1 MPLAHAVRLT
11 LFFFCLLLSPP
22 RFALADEATNGR
34 EDFQRGVAAFQEE
47 DFPSASQHFRNAR
60 DAGLDSAALHYNLGV
75 SAYRQGN
82 YQEAEQAFRALAD
95 YPGWRALAYYNLG
108 LTAERRQH
116 NDQARRYYQRTL
128 DSANEEKLERLAS
141 NALARLDPEVPQIAT
156 LLSLSGGYD
165 SNPRLV
171 DTDLFSEEAERF
183 LEGFASLSIPISDSA
198 LRFDIEAYLRH
209 YPGDTD
215 LDDRIIQLGV
225 SRPGTLAGFQTN
237 SDLSLGFFSIGG
249 ERYQTRYRGH
259 TMGERR
265 LAGGNLSL
273 GTEVSYFSAAP
284 GYEFLEGTQL
294 RLHNG
299 WRQSLGSYQ
308 YRLGYRLEL
317 NDRDDQDS
325 AGNTVSVSPTRH
337 RLRAFVGRELGAG
350 QWGEVGLGYENSRYT
365 QDEASNGDLLKRQD
379 HANQFLLRTGRSLG
393 KTTIL
398 IAEYSYTGNQSNIDR
413 FDTDQHLVQVL
424 IEYRSFDQQR

>member
-1 MPLAHAVRLT
+1 MPQARAIRLT

-22 RFALADEATNGR
+22 RLAFSDDPTNAR
-34 EDFQRGVAAFQEE
+34 NDFQRGVTAFQAE
-47 DFPSASQHFRNAR
+47 DYLAASRHFRNAR
-60 DAGLDSAALHYNLGV
+60 EAGLDSAALYYNLGV

-82 YQEAEQAFRALAD
+82 YQEAEQAFRTLAG
-95 YPGWRALAYYNLG
+95 YSGWRALAYYNLG
-108 LTAERRQH
+108 LTSERQEQ
-116 NDQARRYYQRTL
+116 NEQARRYYQRTI
-128 DSANEEKLERLAS
+128 DNADERKLERLAS
-141 NALARLDPEVPQIAT
+141 NALIRLSPEPVQVVS

-171 DTDLFSEEAERF
+171 ETDFFSEEAELF
-183 LEGFASLSIPISDSA
+183 IEGFASISIPISDSA

-209 YPGDTD
+209 YPGDND

-249 ERYQTRYRGH
+249 ERYQTRHRGH

-273 GTEVSYFSAAP
+273 GTEVSYFRAAP

-294 RLHNG
+294 RLHSG

-365 QDEASNGDLLKRQD
+365 QEEASNGEMLKRQD

-393 KTTIL
+393 ETTIL
-398 IAEYSYTGNQSNIDR
+398 IAEYSYTANQSNIDR

-424 IEYRSFDQQR
+424 IEYRDF